1 MLNFNVSP
9 YYDDFDETKNFHRVL
24 FKPGNAVQARELTQS
39 QTILQNQVTK
49 FANHIFSENT
59 PVSGGKMSVN
69 FKCYYVKLQ
78 ETYNGVAIDVN
89 EFENLL
95 VKSQNGTVLAKVI
108 AVAQPTGGDPPTLI
122 LSYLSAPRF
131 ADNDVIYAIGSNLT
145 CQAISVNSTGSSCT
159 AHIAQGVFYVLGNF
173 VSNPEDTVILSKY
186 NTTPSVRVGLEI
198 NETIVD
204 YVDDPSLLDPAVGA
218 TNYQAP
224 GADRYK
230 IGLSLQTR
238 PLSFGDDQNFIELMR
253 VENGII
259 EKQIENTSY
268 SRLDDYFA
276 QRTYETNGN
285 FVLRNFNLT
294 PQANT
299 SNTDIYNMVI
309 GRGVAYV
316 HGYRLENQSSLI
328 IKSNRARTTK
338 SEQNNPVYMDYG
350 NYLYI
355 NSLRGANNSVLDV
368 AAYQPIDLH
377 CVPIAN
383 INTTNTSTYSATVV
397 SSGYIRNLEYDDFGT
412 SSDANSYVF
421 KAFVYDLQNATPT
434 ANAIAGG
441 SSTITLPGTYSTVSN
456 AYYGV
461 TISITDGTSA
471 GDFRR
476 IVSYNGSTRVATVD
490 TPWTYTPTTNSVF
503 SLNFGIKDAETLVS
517 SNSTLHILST
527 AVLDAQGRFNNTP
540 TGDPEL
546 QNPNV
551 QEMLFRIGMP
561 YVATLTD
568 TSFTT
573 RQIFRAVTFTSSG
586 GNLVAQL
593 PFGGDYN
600 NVMKHIGTPSS
611 TLSSSTVREN
621 FIVIVTNKG
630 SSNYNVGDLLPW
642 TINGRTVSLNSDA
655 SIATLTGTSGDLGG
669 TFTATVI
676 AKASVTNGNNT
687 GHILK
692 RKNLITA
699 NTSRVMTSNTAVG
712 SSTYT
717 FVDDA
722 ALTST
727 GQVYIQSAGI
737 VSAGQKQSLYLSD
750 VKRIVKIVDTLNSAN
765 VPTVE
770 MLSNP
775 AHDITS
781 NFIFNNGQKDSYYD
795 HSSITLKVGA
805 PKVRGNMLVMCDY
818 YQHTG
823 GDGYFSIDS
832 YLNSSLPENYREI
845 GSYISS
851 SGNSYSLRDVLDFR
865 PTRKNAQY
873 SFDFRYSNSG
883 DTQRYGTLLPL
894 DLSQFIGDY
903 SYYLARKDKIVLTK
917 DKLFQVLEGAPSINP
932 IFPTEPNGS
941 LLIANIEHNPYTGYL
956 PTEVAPGGSS
966 DLKITKVKHKR
977 YTMKDI
983 GVLEKRIE
991 NLQYY
996 TSLNLAE
1003 QKAQS
1008 LQVSDS
1014 LGLNR
1019 FKNGILVDNFSTFL
1033 ASDTV
1038 NSDFK
1043 CNINTSQ
1050 QQLSA
1055 MQYVKRFPL
1064 LALDEVLTY
1073 NTFGGVTEYTAD
1085 QYGLYNIFSLPYTT
1099 EQAAG
1104 QVIAS
1109 RPFNLNSFSISN
1121 RTITIAASPAN
1132 INPVGGGVR
1141 VDVPT
1146 PRVPVTATEP
1156 RSNVSSNVAVT
1167 VSANENVYFNPN
1179 PIKVNKALTL
1189 YIRNAAPGSN
1199 VRYKISSPYTTYG
1212 SWITLNQLDG
1222 LGTHRQTFP
1231 ADAFGEPGIYT
1242 FDFEFASG
1250 NTRQASV
1257 TVDPDGIVWCGGGR
1271 SGGGGGGSEDGTIN
1285 LGSGSLAAD
1294 VIDLLNWRELTVTT
1308 GGSGT
1313 VLDTVN
1319 TVDTGGTSVNNGGTD
1334 TVLNT
1339 ETDTDLDG
1347 NGGGT
1352 VDTTLFNPG
1361 LDGLSGIDGTT
1372 CYFDTSAVVVCG
1384 TGGLSDC
1391 DLTTNFERIDT
1402 ALLEFTT
1409 IGVLDPNFVDAT
1421 GQALDNILGLS
1432 LVADLGDGNGLTL
1445 IGTCL
1450 NFDGSVV
1457 TCDATTETRLLED
1470 IDNLVNGEIYAAA
1483 IDSNQNIS
1491 IIGTNSIDVD
1501 NINQVS
1507 GQLTS
1512 VNYESENE
1520 VTVTVGGLVDVVNS
1534 VGQTMTVFNE
1544 ETGEVRAVVT
1554 ITGFDESTGSV
1565 TGTVVSGSP
1574 NDVNNGGFFTVQP
1587 SDASITGGTTD
1598 GAGGLAGL
1606 AIIPENT
1613 VSGTSVTCFA
1623 SDAEGLSGGGSNIY
1637 NGSYG
1642 EHSLTQSDPS
1652 VGNDGTSNQV
1662 TGFQDFGVY
1671 DSIDGSL
1678 GYNVS
1683 FGSDGGSFSF
1693 DYSS

>member
-49 FANHIFSENT
+49 FANHVFSENT
-59 PVSGGKMSVN
+59 PVSGGKMSIN

-95 VKSQNGTVLAKVI
+95 VKSQNGTVLAKVV
-108 AVAQPTGGDPPTLI
+108 AVAQSTGGDPPTLI

-131 ADNDVIYAIGSNLT
+131 TDNDVIYVIGSNLA
-145 CQAISVNSTGSSCT
+145 CQAITSNSTGQSCT
-159 AHIAQGVFYVLGNF
+159 AHITQGVFYVLGNF

-186 NTTPSVRVGLEI
+186 SITPSVRVGLEI

-204 YVDDPSLLDPAVGA
+204 YVDEPSLLDPAVGA

-253 VENGII
+253 VENGIVA
-259 EKQIENTSY
+259 KQIENTSY

-276 QRTYETNGN
+276 QRTYETNGD

-299 SNTDIYNMVI
+299 SNTDIYNMVV

-316 HGYRLENQSSLI
+316 HGYRLENQSSLV

-377 CVPIAN
+377 CVPIAD
-383 INTTNTSTYSATVV
+383 INTTNTSTYGATVV

-412 SSDANSYVF
+412 SSDANTYVY
-421 KAFVYDLQNATPT
+421 KAFVYDLQNGTPT
-434 ANAIAGG
+434 ANAVAG
-441 SSTITLPGTYSTVSN
+441 SSNTITLPGTYSTVSN

-461 TISITDGTSA
+461 TISITNGTSA

-476 IVSYNGSTRVATVD
+476 IVSYNGTTRVATVD

-503 SLNFGIKDAETLVS
+503 ALNFAIKDAETMVS

-527 AVLDAQGRFNNTP
+527 AVLDAQGRVNNTA

-593 PFGGDYN
+593 PFGGDYS

-611 TLSSSTVREN
+611 TLSTSTVREN

-642 TINGRTVSLNSDA
+642 TINSRTVSLNSDA
-655 SIATLTGTSGDLGG
+655 SIATLTGTSADLGG

-676 AKASVTNGNNT
+676 AKAAVTNGNNT

-692 RKNLITA
+692 RKNLIKA
-699 NTSRVMTSNTAVG
+699 NTSAVITSNTAVG

-722 ALTST
+722 ALTSK
-727 GQVYIQSAGI
+727 GQVYIQNAGI

-765 VPTVE
+765 VPTVD
-770 MLSNP
+770 MLTNP
-775 AHDITS
+775 AYDVTS

-795 HSSITLKVGA
+795 HASITLRVGA
-805 PKVRGNMLVMCDY
+805 PKVRGNMLVLCDY

-823 GDGYFSIDS
+823 GDGYFSVDS
-832 YLNSSLPENYREI
+832 YLNSSLPEDYREI
-845 GSYISS
+845 GSYTSS

-865 PTRKNAQY
+865 PTRQNATY
-873 SFDFRYSNSG
+873 NFEFRYSNSG

-894 DLSQFIGDY
+894 DLSQFTGDY
-903 SYYLARKDKIVLTK
+903 SYYLGRKDKLVLTK
-917 DKLFQVLEGAPSINP
+917 DKLFQILEGAPSVSP

-941 LLIANIEHNPYTGYL
+941 LLLANIVHNPYTGYL
-956 PTEVAPGGSS
+956 PTEVVSGSSS

-1033 ASDTV
+1033 ASDTLS
-1038 NSDFK
+1038 SDFK
-1043 CNINTSQ
+1043 CNINTNK

-1099 EQAAG
+1099 ERAAG

-1109 RPFNLNSFSISN
+1109 RPFNLNSFSIVN

-1146 PRVPVTATEP
+1146 PRVPVVATQP
-1156 RSNVSSNVAVT
+1156 KANATSNVVVAA
-1167 VSANENVYFNPN
+1167 SANENVFFTPN
-1179 PIKVNKALTL
+1179 PIEVNKALT
-1189 YIRNAAPGSN
+1189 IIVRNAQPGSN
-1199 VRYKISSPYTTYG
+1199 VRYKISSSSSYG
-1212 SWITLNQLDG
+1212 SWIPLNQLDG
-1222 LGTHRQTFP
+1222 PGTHRQVLPTDTFR
-1231 ADAFGEPGIYT
+1231 DPGIYT

-1257 TVDPDGIVWCGGGR
+1257 TVNAAGIVWTGGGVDLT
-1271 SGGGGGGSEDGTIN
+1271 STTVVAGTVN
-1285 LGSGSLAAD
+1285 L
-1294 VIDLLNWRELTVTT
+1294 IDWRGLTVGTGTT
-1308 GGSGT
+1308 TTTTTTTTTETTET
-1313 VLDTVN
+1313 VTD
-1319 TVDTGGTSVNNGGTD
+1319 GTD
-1334 TVLNT
+1334 T
-1339 ETDTDLDG
+1339 DG
-1347 NGGGT
+1347 TT
-1352 VDTTLFNPG
+1352 VVDPFNPG
-1361 LDGLSGIDGTT
+1361 SDGLVAYDETT
-1372 CYFDTSAVVVCG
+1372 CYFDTGTVIICG
-1384 TGGLSDC
+1384 DGGLTGC
-1391 DLTTNFERIDT
+1391 DLTTNLDRLDT

-1421 GQALDNILGLS
+1421 GQALDTILGLS
-1432 LVADLGDGNGLTL
+1432 LVADLGDGNGYTL
-1445 IGTCL
+1445 LGTCL
-1450 NFDGSVV
+1450 NFDGSEV
-1457 TCDATTETRLLED
+1457 TCDAVTETRLLED
-1470 IDNLVNGEIYAAA
+1470 IDNLVNGEIYAAS
-1483 IDSNQNIS
+1483 INQNGDIN
-1491 IIGTNSIDVD
+1491 ILGTNSIDVD

-1512 VNYESENE
+1512 VSLENNLTE
-1520 VTVTVGGLVDVVNS
+1520 LTVTTGGLVDVVNS
-1534 VGQTMTVFNE
+1534 VGQTMTIFDQS
-1544 ETGEVRAVVT
+1544 TGEVSAVIT
-1554 ITGFDESTGSV
+1554 ITGFDETTGSV
-1565 TGTVVSGSP
+1565 TGTVVSG
-1574 NDVNNGGFFTVQP
+1574 NQADVSNGSLFNIHQ
-1587 SDASITGGTTD
+1587 SDAQATNTTTD
-1598 GAGGLAGL
+1598 GTGGLAGL

-1613 VSGTSVTCFA
+1613 VSGSTVTCFA
-1623 SDAEGLSGGGSNIY
+1623 TDAEGLSGGGSNIY
-1637 NGSYG
+1637 NGSYS

-1662 TGFQDFGVY
+1662 AGFQDFGVY

-1678 GYNVS
+1678 SYNVS
-1683 FGSDGGSFSF
+1683 FGGAGGSFSF